1 MPVSAYLLHNARRDA
16 SLPYRAMA
24 DERTGMGKFRSL
36 STMGQVALGGSVL
49 YLIFSFFKW
58 QEACVGG
65 DLGICVSRT
74 AWNGWGWIA
83 GFAAIGI
90 IVYEVGM
97 LLGTKVDI
105 RGMAPTLVSG
115 ILSLVVLLA
124 TALKVL
130 VADNELRTKWSW
142 VGLILSILIAA
153 ASWMRMKEQ
162 GVAVPRPGSPPPA

>member
-65 DLGICVSRT
+65 DLGICVSRN
-74 AWNGWGWIA
+74 AWHGWGWI
-83 GFAAIGI
+83 GGIAAIAI

-97 LLGTKVDI
+97 LVGRKIDV
-105 RGMAPTLVSG
+105 RGMSPTLVSG
-115 ILSLVVLLA
+115 VLSLVLLLA
-124 TALKVL
+124 TVLKFFV
-130 VADNELRTKWSW
+130 DNEFRKFFFAGVL
-142 VGLILSILIAA
+142 LILSIVIAA

-162 GVAVPRPGSPPPA
+162 GVAVPRPGSSS